1 MIRPSLLPQQ
11 QPAVQN
17 VASLQTS
24 SLQSAILQTSSQTSN
39 LTQPKF
45 VSKKDPRLRRQQQK
59 SSETTQPI
67 PNQAKDLLQSK
78 DQLMD
83 NIIKNKSNLSLLVKP
98 EDRLSLE
105 DENEI
110 ESPTDTSGINIF
122 RSF

>member
-11 QPAVQN
+11 PAGVQN
-17 VASLQTS
+17 VASLQV
-24 SLQSAILQTSSQTSN
+24 SSQ
-39 LTQPKF
+39 TQPKF

-59 SSETTQPI
+59 SSETTQPQPI
-67 PNQAKDLLQSK
+67 PSQAKDLLQSK

-105 DENEI
+105 DESEI
-110 ESPTDTSGINIF
+110 ESPTETSGINIF

>member
-11 QPAVQN
+11 QPVVQN
-17 VASLQTS
+17 VA
-24 SLQSAILQTSSQTSN
+24 ILQQPNLQVSSQ
-39 LTQPKF
+39 TQPKF
-45 VSKKDPRLRRQQQK
+45 ISKKDPRLRRQQQK
-59 SSETTQPI
+59 SAETTQPQPI
-67 PNQAKDLLQSK
+67 PSQAKDLLQSK

-105 DENEI
+105 DESEI
-110 ESPTDTSGINIF
+110 ESPTETSGINIF